1 MSVINGGVSVLNS
14 LWTGATGLNAF
25 SSTLEVVS
33 DNIANL
39 NTYGFKSRR
48 PIFAEVFADVQAI
61 TNRLGQSQEG
71 EGVRLAS
78 VRTNFTQGQLETTT
92 NPWDLAID
100 GEGFFVLQEAGRP
113 DLPLYTRVGNFK
125 VGKDEVGREGIIVNA
140 EGLQLQVNQG
150 GAIRSLDVS
159 ADGLKRRFGDDFVLA
174 GVSVAGDGTV
184 TAEAVSGRVETLG
197 TLQLVKFHNPE
208 ALIPMGG
215 GVFTESHDSGL
226 PLLFGSDIPFS
237 GIVYD
242 HSLELSNVDLSTQFT
257 DLIEFQRAFQ
267 INNKVVSLSDDI
279 LQTLIRMKR

>member
-48 PIFAEVFADVQAI
+48 PIFAEIFADVQAI
-61 TNRLGQSQEG
+61 TNRLGQSQAG
-71 EGVRLAS
+71 EGVRLS
-78 VRTNFTQGQLETTT
+78 SIRTNFAQGQLETST

-100 GEGFFVLQEAGRP
+100 GDAFFVLEEAGRP
-113 DLPLYTRVGNFK
+113 DLPLYSRVGAFE
-125 VGKDEVGREGIIVNA
+125 VGKDETGRDGIIVNA
-140 EGLQLQVNQG
+140 EGLKLQVNQG
-150 GAIRSLDVS
+150 GAIGSLDIS
-159 ADGLKRRFGDDFVLA
+159 ADDLKRRFGDDFVLA
-174 GVSVAGDGTV
+174 GVSVAGDGTI
-184 TAEAVSGRVETLG
+184 TAEAVTGRVETLG
-197 TLQLVKFHNPE
+197 TLHLVKFHNPE
-208 ALIPMGG
+208 ALLPMGG

-226 PLLFGSDIPFS
+226 PLFFGSDIPFS
-237 GIVYD
+237 GVVYD

-279 LQTLIRMKR
+279 LQTLVRMKR